1 MKHALVGLV
10 GEFLPILQDAPS
22 FSDWLQDLHPG
33 DLAEHPQLPLLSPE
47 DAVCGSWR
55 MSKSQKYLTYTS
67 YTLKIPESK
76 SGILRKHDIPNWLCK
91 RC

>member
-1 MKHALVGLV
+1 
-10 GEFLPILQDAPS
+10 
-22 FSDWLQDLHPG
+22 
-33 DLAEHPQLPLLSPE
+33 
-47 DAVCGSWR
+47 